1 MTPEILT
8 VFGVLLC
15 SLILF
20 AQERLPVDL
29 IAVSVAVFLMLT
41 GIVTPTE
48 GLSGFSH
55 PATVTVTA
63 MFILSAGVAKT
74 EAIEKFGLQLA
85 RLARKGYLTALGI
98 MMLCVGTISA
108 FVNNTA
114 TVEAKRPNTKLVTN
128 GTNTCA

>member
-63 MFILSAGVAKT
+63 MFILSAGPKPRQSKSSVCSSPVWPGK
-74 EAIEKFGLQLA
+74 
-85 RLARKGYLTALGI
+85 
-98 MMLCVGTISA
+98 
-108 FVNNTA
+108 
-114 TVEAKRPNTKLVTN
+114 VT
-128 GTNTCA
+128 